1 MEKFITWLTIAC
13 FILGGCI
20 VSHVIIMY
28 LINNPVVLK
37 ISAWVFGIV
46 LGFSLLR
53 KAVNGV
59 FESDWLE
66 NSFKSNKNK

>member
-1 MEKFITWLTIAC
+1 MEKFITWATIAC

-28 LINNPVVLK
+28 LINNAVVLK

-46 LGFSLLR
+46 FGFSLLR
-53 KAVNGV
+53 KTVRALI
-59 FESDWLE
+59 ESDWLE
-66 NSFKSNKNK
+66 NSFKSNKK